1 MISSKHESMK
11 NNTQLLPY
19 SYIHFVM
26 STIGTNKWLMFSAM
40 RETYN
45 LKWNMAVGQKFSRK
59 VYIERNDV
67 DRERRYNVGNTDVTA
82 VRKRN
87 RKSSR
92 IGTRRCHVNTKT
104 IVQYV

>member
-1 MISSKHESMK
+1 
-11 NNTQLLPY
+11 
-19 SYIHFVM
+19 M